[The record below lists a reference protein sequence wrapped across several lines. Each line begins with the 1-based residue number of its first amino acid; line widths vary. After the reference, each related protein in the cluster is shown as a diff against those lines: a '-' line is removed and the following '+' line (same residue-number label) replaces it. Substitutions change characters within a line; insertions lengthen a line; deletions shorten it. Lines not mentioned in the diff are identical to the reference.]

1 MADGI
6 ENTGNISPDLAN
18 EDAEQ
23 SRAEVENST
32 ENQGVERK
40 ARFFVEN
47 DLESILEQS
56 QSIGT
61 KRNTKW
67 VVKLFQG
74 KKLLL
79 CFEFSKAIKQNDVVI
94 NLLKR
99 RPASSFQVI
108 SFHKKVRSF
117 PLACISLSLVQVKD
131 PYKDKITYSTSEIQ
145 VYCQIAAHII
155 DRSER

>member
-74 KKLLL
+74 KKLFFL
-79 CFEFSKAIKQNDVVI
+79 
-94 NLLKR
+94 R
-99 RPASSFQVI
+99 
-108 SFHKKVRSF
+108 
-117 PLACISLSLVQVKD
+117 
-131 PYKDKITYSTSEIQ
+131 
-145 VYCQIAAHII
+145 
-155 DRSER
+155 

>member
-1 MADGI
+1 MADGL
-6 ENTGNISPDLAN
+6 ENAGNISPDLAK

-23 SRAEVENST
+23 SRAEVENSI
-32 ENQGVERK
+32 EKQGEEKK

-56 QSIGT
+56 QSTGT

-79 CFEFSKAIKQNDVVI
+79 CFKFDKAIEQNDVVT
-94 NLLKR
+94 NLLTKL
-99 RPASSFQVI
+99 PSTSFQVM
-108 SFHKKVRSF
+108 V
-117 PLACISLSLVQVKD
+117 P
-131 PYKDKITYSTSEIQ
+131 
-145 VYCQIAAHII
+145 
-155 DRSER
+155 